1 MEILCA
7 SVTIAI
13 PIWLVAL
20 ELRTLN
26 KFKNK

>member
-1 MEILCA
+1 MEICA
-7 SVTIAI
+7 SIIIAI